1 MERLRQI
8 AAQMEVQIVEGELPG
23 RRRGMYS
30 HSRRLIV
37 LREGLSY
44 PRARSSLAHELGHAS
59 YGHEPATDIVTHTR
73 QERLADEWAAKALIN
88 PVEYE
93 LTEAMYGPHIGL
105 LANQLDVTPKM
116 IRVWQGL
123 ITHTTGAR

>member
-1 MERLRQI
+1 MERLLQI
-8 AAQMEVQIVEGELPG
+8 AAQMEVRVVEGELPG

-37 LREGLSY
+37 IREGMSF
-44 PRARSSLAHELGHAS
+44 PRARSSLGHELGHAH
-59 YGHEPATDIVTHTR
+59 YGHEPVTNIIAHTR

-93 LTEAMYGPHIGL
+93 LTEAMYGPHIGVI
-105 LANQLDVTPKM
+105 ANQLDVTPKM

-123 ITHTTGAR
+123 ITHTTGAA